1 MFGGNIIDYLFYLT
15 TNLLYISKNSFNIEN
30 KQLIFSYGVMMWEL
44 LTGEVPYKGID
55 DVAIAYGVAT
65 NKYELHIPS
74 TCPEQWQELMK
85 SCWIYDSDIRPSFKD
100 ILKNLD
106 DIARTDFH
114 QMPNDNFYSLQDNW
128 KAEIDDRLDDI
139 RLKEDVSTMSVQM

>member
-1 MFGGNIIDYLFYLT
+1 MEVNINRYELIGYQTY
-15 TNLLYISKNSFNIEN
+15 
-30 KQLIFSYGVMMWEL
+30 QLIHYSVDKMSKLIFFCNSYGVMMWEL

-85 SCWIYDSDIRPSFKD
+85 SCWIYDHEMRPSFKD

-128 KAEIDDRLDDI
+128 KAEIDDRLNDI
-139 RLKEDVSTMSVQM
+139 RLREDVSC

>member
-1 MFGGNIIDYLFYLT
+1 M
-15 TNLLYISKNSFNIEN
+15 NIE
-30 KQLIFSYGVMMWEL
+30 LILIFYFSYGVMMWEL

-74 TCPEQWQELMK
+74 TCPEQWQGLMK

-100 ILKNLD
+100 ILKTLD

-139 RLKEDVSTMSVQM
+139 RLKEDVRNIIFQINQRKIFIFNS

>member
-1 MFGGNIIDYLFYLT
+1 M
-15 TNLLYISKNSFNIEN
+15 NIE
-30 KQLIFSYGVMMWEL
+30 LILIFYFSYGVMMWEL

-74 TCPEQWQELMK
+74 TCPEQWQGLMK

-100 ILKNLD
+100 ILKTLD

-139 RLKEDVSTMSVQM
+139 RLKEDVRNIIFQINQRKIFIFLKYLTKV

>member
-1 MFGGNIIDYLFYLT
+1 MLINTKSLNFYHKKDKS
-15 TNLLYISKNSFNIEN
+15 LLKTITH
-30 KQLIFSYGVMMWEL
+30 FSYGVMMWEL

-74 TCPEQWQELMK
+74 TCPEQWQDLMK

-100 ILKNLD
+100 ILKTLD

-139 RLKEDVSTMSVQM
+139 RLKEDVRNFIIKI

>member
-1 MFGGNIIDYLFYLT
+1 
-15 TNLLYISKNSFNIEN
+15 
-30 KQLIFSYGVMMWEL
+30 MWEL

-85 SCWIYDSDIRPSFKD
+85 SCWIYDHEMRPSFKD

-128 KAEIDDRLDDI
+128 KAEIDDRLNDI
-139 RLKEDVSTMSVQM
+139 RLREDVSCQIKYIWCYITKKILLLTQN